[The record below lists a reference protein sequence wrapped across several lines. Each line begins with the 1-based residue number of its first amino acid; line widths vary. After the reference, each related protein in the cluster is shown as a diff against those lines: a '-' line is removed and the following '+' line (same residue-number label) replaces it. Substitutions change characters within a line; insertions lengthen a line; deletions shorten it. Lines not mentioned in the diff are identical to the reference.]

1 VNYQY
6 QSSVPIIRRHS
17 IGLPPNQHKTL
28 PSTWNMANNDD
39 ITVLESVSNHSLQNQ
54 KPRIINERQARTRR
68 RKLAQKRMKIVENH
82 V

>member
-1 VNYQY
+1 
-6 QSSVPIIRRHS
+6 
-17 IGLPPNQHKTL
+17 
-28 PSTWNMANNDD
+28 MANNDD

-54 KPRIINERQARTRR
+54 RPRIITERQARNRR